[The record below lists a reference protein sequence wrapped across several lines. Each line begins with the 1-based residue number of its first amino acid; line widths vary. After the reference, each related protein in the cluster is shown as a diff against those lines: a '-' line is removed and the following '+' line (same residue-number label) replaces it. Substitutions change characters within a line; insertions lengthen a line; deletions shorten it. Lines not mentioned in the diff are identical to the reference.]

1 MCYYKRLMG
10 EIMGELGTCFPAV
23 LTLEEQDALFWAI
36 ISKNQI
42 LYISNTDTKKENENG
57 KCD

>member
-23 LTLEEQDALFWAI
+23 LTLEEQGRFILGYYQQ
-36 ISKNQI
+36 NQI
-42 LYISNTDTKKENENG
+42 LYISNKDTNKENENG